1 MSPQSKPPPG
11 GSPATEPGR
20 NLGPSPPGFRPRRMS
35 KSLQD
40 ALRVPKER
48 LTLRVDPGRFDF
60 ETTQTVEPLQGV
72 AGQEDA
78 IEALRFGLQV
88 HAPGQN
94 VYVRGLT
101 GTGRLDLVRRIIE
114 QIQPLCPL
122 AKDRCYVHNFEQ
134 PDRPRLISLAR
145 GTGREFARQIERL
158 AAYIRSELLPALSS
172 DEMRAKSQAMEA
184 ETREKLNSAELEK
197 ELKEA
202 GLALVPIKNGNEV
215 GTAIVPLFE
224 GRPVPPEAFEKLR
237 QEGKVSEEEAVR
249 LRETLAGFRERFEE
263 FTAGAAEIQA
273 QHQEALRDLFEDEAR
288 RLVGNRL
295 AAISKRFPGAPVAR
309 FLNAILED
317 VVEHL
322 QILGGDQGDPTER
335 YQVNV
340 LVNHHTQGCPVV
352 VENTPTLRNLLGN
365 IDRAV
370 LPGGRTYSDHTM
382 IQGGSLLEAESGFLI
397 LNARDL
403 LSEPGAWKMLVRT
416 LRTGKLEIVPH
427 DLGILGAGSPL
438 SPEPIDLNVKIV
450 LIGDPGL
457 YYMLDSRDP
466 DFSNLF
472 KVLADFDGDLPLDDQ
487 SLGYYAQHLAGLA
500 KRENL
505 PPFHKDGVAALCN
518 HGARISGRQD
528 RLTSKFGR
536 LNDLAREA
544 AYINSVLDP
553 GNASTNAEHVQRA
566 IENTR
571 KRAER
576 PSKRFRDNIAEGTI
590 RIETRGAVVGQVNGL
605 AVMSAGPL
613 TFGFPA
619 RITASV
625 GPGTRGMVDIERE
638 SSLSGR
644 IHTKGFHILGGL
656 MRHLFRTRHPL
667 AFNASVAFEQ
677 SYGGVDG
684 DSASGAETCCLLSA
698 LTGIPLRQSVSMTGA
713 IDQFGNIQPIGGASE
728 KVEGFFAACEDAG
741 LNGEQGVILPKANVH
756 NLVLRPNVVAACEA
770 GQFHIWAVDRIEQAL
785 EIFMG
790 VPAGEADEEGEYPH
804 DTVLGQAMD
813 MLHEYWYRSRGL
825 VRELEPDDEDSP
837 EDLAE
842 EGNGDDAG
850 PA

>member
-1 MSPQSKPPPG
+1 MPQDL
-11 GSPATEPGR
+11 A
-20 NLGPSPPGFRPRRMS
+20 
-35 KSLQD
+35 D
-40 ALRVPKER
+40 ALRVPNQQ
-48 LTLRVDPGRFDF
+48 LTLRVDPTSFDF
-60 ETTQTVEPLQGV
+60 ETTQSVEPLQGV

-122 AKDRCYVHNFEQ
+122 AQDRCYVHNFEH
-134 PDRPRLISLAR
+134 PDRPKLISLTR
-145 GTGREFARQIERL
+145 GSGREFSRQIDHL
-158 AAYIRSELLPALSS
+158 AAYIRTELLPALSS
-172 DEMRAKSQAMEA
+172 EEMRAKSQAMEA
-184 ETREKLNSAELEK
+184 EMREKLDSSELEK
-197 ELKEA
+197 ELQEA
-202 GLALVPIKNGNEV
+202 GLALVPIKTGNEV

-224 GRPVPPEAFEKLR
+224 GKPVPPEAFEQLR
-237 QEGKVSEEEAVR
+237 QEGKVSEDEAQR
-249 LRETLAGFRERFEE
+249 LREALAGFRERFEA
-263 FTAGAAEIQA
+263 FSSQAAEVQA
-273 QHQEALRDLFEDEAR
+273 AHQEALRNLFENEAR
-288 RLVGNRL
+288 HLVGSRL
-295 AAISKRFPGAPVAR
+295 TAISKRFPGKSVAQ

-322 QILGGDQGDPTER
+322 QFLGGDEGDPTER
-335 YQVNV
+335 YRVNV
-340 LVNHHTQGCPVV
+340 LVNHQTEGCPVV

-365 IDRAV
+365 IDRTV
-370 LPGGRTYSDHTM
+370 LPGGRMYSDHTM

-416 LRTGKLEIVPH
+416 LRTRKLEIVPH
-427 DLGILGAGSPL
+427 DLGLLGAGSPL

-450 LIGDPGL
+450 LIGDAGL
-457 YYMLDSRDP
+457 YYLLDGHDP

-472 KVLADFDGDLPLDDQ
+472 KVLADFDGDLPLDEK
-487 SLGYYAQHLAGLA
+487 SLRYYAQHLAGLA
-500 KRENL
+500 QRENL
-505 PPFHKDGVAALCN
+505 PPFSRDGVAALCD
-518 HGARISGRQD
+518 HGARISGRHD
-528 RLTSKFGR
+528 RLTTKFAR

-544 AYINSVLDP
+544 AYINTVLDP
-553 GNASTNAEHVQRA
+553 KSSHTNADHVRRA
-566 IENTR
+566 IESTR
-571 KRAER
+571 KRAQR
-576 PSKRFRDNIAEGTI
+576 PSQRFRENIAEGTI

-605 AVMSAGPL
+605 AVMQAGPL

-684 DSASGAETCCLLSA
+684 DSASGAETCCMLSA
-698 LTGIPLRQSVSMTGA
+698 LTGLPMKQSIAMTGA

-728 KVEGFFAACEDAG
+728 KIEGFFAACQDAG
-741 LNGEQGVILPKANVH
+741 LTGEQGVILPRCNVH
-756 NLVLRPNVVAACEA
+756 NLVLRREVVEACEA
-770 GQFHIWAVDRIEQAL
+770 GQFHVWAVDRIEQAL
-785 EIFMG
+785 ELFLG
-790 VPAGEADEEGEYPH
+790 VPAGEADEEGNYPD
-804 DTVLGQAMD
+804 DTVLGIAMD

-825 VRELEPDDEDSP
+825 VRSQVDGDNGDNGDEEPEEDEEAVE
-837 EDLAE
+837 EDLV
-842 EGNGDDAG
+842 
-850 PA
+850 